1 MSSTPQSSAELL
13 LGKSPLE
20 MFYRWEKETPDQVYL
35 RQPKNLQWT
44 EYTWAE
50 VADQVRRIATYL
62 VNKNYP
68 PGSRIGIWSAN
79 SKDWPI

>member
-1 MSSTPQSSAELL
+1 MSSVQPLSEESL

-44 EYTWAE
+44 QYTRAQ
-50 VADQVRRIATYL
+50 VADQVRRIATT
-62 VNKNYP
+62 
-68 PGSRIGIWSAN
+68 SRLNRCA
-79 SKDWPI
+79 